1 MAGLR
6 VTAEN
11 TANVALSAATAK
23 TVIQLN
29 APANQRIK
37 VQRVGVFFDG
47 ASTTA
52 VPGDVQLVRKTT
64 AGTGTALTLAKQT
77 SADSETIQTGA
88 TENHTAEGTNTTD
101 IIDQWKVHPQ
111 QGLDLTYAF
120 GQEKMIVGGG
130 RLALVCNFPAAVN
143 VRAKI
148 DFEE

>member
-37 VQRVGVFFDG
+37 VLRVGVFFDG

-88 TENHTAEGTNTTD
+88 TENHTVEGTNTTD

>member
-6 VTAEN
+6 VAAEN

-23 TVIQLN
+23 TVIQINL
-29 APANQRIK
+29 PAQQRGKIA
-37 VQRVGVFFDG
+37 RIGVGFDG

-64 AGTGTALTLAKQT
+64 AGTGTALTLTKLVSSDT
-77 SADSETIQTGA
+77 ETIQTTA
-88 TENHTAEGTNTTD
+88 TENHSAEGTGTTD

-111 QGLDLTYAF
+111 QGLDCIYPW
-120 GQEKMIVGGG
+120 GQERIIAGGG
-130 RLALVCNFPAAVN
+130 RLALVCNFPAVVN

-148 DFEE
+148 EFEE